1 MKLRYVIYGLLLIG
15 LFLFA
20 IWEQMTPTAGQK
32 GFLRIVRNLTPLKK
46 IIIQPYPFSPA
57 KWEIVVT
64 NVADLAQ
71 VHKALQ
77 QADLKPVSGHSGEIF
92 ESVITFVASDERII
106 KTRATVHKYEPDDL
120 YLSPVLFQETKPRV
134 FVVAG
139 IPDRIRVPKLGTW
152 AMNKTNSGN
161 PKIQ

>member
-1 MKLRYVIYGLLLIG
+1 MLLRVVFRERHSVRVREIASLYMKLRYVIYGLLLIG

-77 QADLKPVSGHSGEIF
+77 HL
-92 ESVITFVASDERII
+92 T
-106 KTRATVHKYEPDDL
+106 
-120 YLSPVLFQETKPRV
+120 LSQ
-134 FVVAG
+134 
-139 IPDRIRVPKLGTW
+139 
-152 AMNKTNSGN
+152 
-161 PKIQ
+161 